1 MNIVETTSKPIS
13 MIVRTEDGKVDTNAY
28 LNLTGT
34 ITQDGLTVE
43 VKTIGARTRYGH
55 LDLEVVPVAGHGRR
69 WVERKNIVL
78 NDDPALNI
86 SPF

>member
-78 NDDPALNI
+78 NDDPALSV

>member
-1 MNIVETTSKPIS
+1 MNIVETKAMPIS
-13 MIVRTEDGKVDTNAY
+13 VIMRTEDGKVDTNAY
-28 LNLTGT
+28 INLEGT

-78 NDDPALNI
+78 HNDPVLSA